1 MADKK
6 HKHGV
11 KLYVVCESSGTALRI
26 KVYTRSGDDISGK
39 GHVDKVVFHLMKE
52 FLNQGHSVFMDNYYS
67 SFGLVSKLLQY
78 KSYCTGTL
86 RKTRKGNNL
95 EVIKKKLT
103 ENKVISRF
111 KNNVMIGKF
120 KDKRDVLFISS
131 EYKATLKE
139 YENKYKRNI
148 LEPIAFHYYSNYMN
162 GIDCK
167 DQMLSYYSCSRKT
180 FKWYIKLWIHL
191 VETLVFNS
199 INLYKTYSPIIRKLS
214 FNDYRLEILKNLI
227 GKPRDRRLTASE
239 RNDHLPGILPRNKN
253 RKVNRKICREY
264 YKEGKYKRSNY
275 PCPACIGN
283 PRLCLG
289 ECFKCYHQPTNV

>member
-39 GHVDKVVFHLMKE
+39 GHVDKVVFHLMKD

-67 SFGLVSKLLQY
+67 SFGIVSKLLQY
-78 KSYCTGTL
+78 KSYCTGTF
-86 RKTRKGNNL
+86 RKTRKGD
-95 EVIKKKLT
+95 
-103 ENKVISRF
+103 F
-111 KNNVMIGKF
+111 KTWN
-120 KDKRDVLFISS
+120 

-162 GIDCK
+162 GIDRK
-167 DQMLSYYSCSRKT
+167 DQMLFYYSCSRKT
-180 FKWYIKLWIHL
+180 FKCYIKLWIHL

-199 INLYKTYSPIIRKLS
+199 FNLYKTYSPTIRTLS
-214 FNDYRLEILKNLI
+214 FNEYRLEILKNLI
-227 GKPRDRRLTASE
+227 GNPRDRRSTTPE
-239 RNDHLPGILPRNKN
+239 TNDHLPGILLRNKN
-253 RKVNRKICREY
+253 RNVNRKICREY

-275 PCPACIGN
+275 LCPACIGN

-289 ECFKCYHQPTNV
+289 ECFKRYHQTTNV